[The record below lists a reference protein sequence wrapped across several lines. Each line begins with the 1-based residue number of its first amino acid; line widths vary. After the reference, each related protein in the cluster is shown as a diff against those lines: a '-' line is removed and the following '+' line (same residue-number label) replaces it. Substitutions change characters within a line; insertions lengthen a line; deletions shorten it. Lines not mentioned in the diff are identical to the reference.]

1 MLEECPLLL
10 LNQCQECGTLC
21 RAMELGEA
29 IQAVLAEDAGLK
41 ELIHAEAA
49 VERLQHSR

>member
-1 MLEECPLLL
+1 
-10 LNQCQECGTLC
+10 
-21 RAMELGEA
+21 MELGEA

-49 VERLQHSR
+49 VERLQSSR

>member
-1 MLEECPLLL
+1 MAPALASVPRVWD
-10 LNQCQECGTLC
+10 LC
-21 RAMELGEA
+21 RTLELGEA

-49 VERLQHSR
+49 VERLQSSR